1 MLSKVVLAAVSLYLA
16 AEGYS
21 LLTAPTS
28 LVREAI
34 VKASKLESGE
44 TRPAA

>member
-21 LLTAPTS
+21 LLTAPAS

-34 VKASKLESGE
+34 VKASKPEPQVR
-44 TRPAA
+44 RPVA